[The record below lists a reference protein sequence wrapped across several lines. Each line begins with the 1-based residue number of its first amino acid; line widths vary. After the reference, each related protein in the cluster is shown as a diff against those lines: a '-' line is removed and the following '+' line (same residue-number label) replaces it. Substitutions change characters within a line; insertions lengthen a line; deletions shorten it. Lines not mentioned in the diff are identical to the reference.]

1 MGSKSLQFASFRPSA
16 YVAGPR
22 KLRRAARWSL
32 PFPRIARFLR
42 AWRRMKS
49 KSYTLF
55 IAANDSGGVRRLRI
69 PLYLLHVLLALAV
82 VGGLTVI
89 FAAGSYSRMLW
100 KVTNYNTLRREQ
112 TSLKK
117 QYLDLQSQVKDTNE
131 RLTSLQS
138 LASEVAMAYG
148 ITNLRQTPFAITD
161 SYQGPETQ
169 FRQSVAEFNY
179 LQTNAS
185 MVEAASPNL
194 RLMPAPQFASSS
206 AAPSLWPVVGE
217 ITGRFGER
225 LDPFSGEGA
234 FHAGVDIAS
243 HLGDAV
249 RATADGVVSV
259 VDRRAGYGRLVV
271 IDHGFGVTTWYGH
284 MLEFNTSV
292 GSQVKRGDIIG
303 FEGATGHAT
312 GPHVHYEVRFYNT
325 PVNPWRYL
333 RGAEVAPTQN
343 GD

>member
-1 MGSKSLQFASFRPSA
+1 
-16 YVAGPR
+16 
-22 KLRRAARWSL
+22 
-32 PFPRIARFLR
+32 
-42 AWRRMKS
+42 MKS

-69 PLYLLHVLLALAV
+69 PLYVLHLFVILAV
-82 VGGLTVI
+82 VGGATVI
-89 FAAGSYSRMLW
+89 FAAGSYTRMLW

-112 TSLKK
+112 NTLKK
-117 QYLDLQSQVKDTNE
+117 QYLDLQTQVKDTNE

-138 LASEVAMAYG
+138 LATDVAMAYG
-148 ITNLRQTPFAITD
+148 ITNPRETPFKTTD
-161 SYQGPETQ
+161 SVAGPEMQ
-169 FRQSVAEFNY
+169 FRASVAQFNY
-179 LQTNAS
+179 LETNVS
-185 MVEAASPNL
+185 RVTAASPHL
-194 RLMPAPQFASSS
+194 GLMPEPQFGSKF
-206 AAPSLWPVVGE
+206 APSLWPVVGE

-234 FHAGVDIAS
+234 FHSGVDIAS
-243 HLGDAV
+243 RLGDAV

-284 MLEFNTSV
+284 LLEFNTIV
-292 GSQVKRGDIIG
+292 GAQVKRGDIIG

-312 GPHVHYEVRFYNT
+312 GPHVHYEVRLDNT

-333 RGAEVAPTQN
+333 RAAAVAPLEN

>member
-1 MGSKSLQFASFRPSA
+1 
-16 YVAGPR
+16 
-22 KLRRAARWSL
+22 
-32 PFPRIARFLR
+32 
-42 AWRRMKS
+42 MKS

>member
-22 KLRRAARWSL
+22 KLRRAAGWSL

-112 TSLKK
+112 TNLKK

-138 LASEVAMAYG
+138 LASEVAMAFG
-148 ITNLRQTPFAITD
+148 ITD

-249 RATADGVVSV
+249 RATADGVVTV

-284 MLEFNTSV
+284 MLDFNTNV
-292 GSQVKRGDIIG
+292 GAQVKRGDIIG

-333 RGAEVAPTQN
+333 RGAEVSATQN